1 MFEVWLILLLTALAL
16 GLPGLI
22 LVLKNMAMTADAL
35 SHTILLGIVL
45 AYFVTKDLNSP
56 FLIVSAAFFGL
67 LTIAVIERLSRHK
80 GLREDAATGL
90 VFPLFFSLAVLLI
103 SRFGKGAHLDLDNVI
118 MGEVVFTPPLTAW
131 SSSDSACPRR
141 R

>member
-103 SRFGKGAHLDLDNVI
+103 SRFGKGRIWISTMSSWARW
-118 MGEVVFTPPLTAW
+118 FSPPLTAW